1 MEIRDTKNGDNKI
14 ILTFSL
20 AQHGLSK
27 YTTDAHVVALIKK
40 TNSLGI
46 KMETTKSNQSFANC
60 YLFFVYGQKTYSG
73 QLNLIHLFNGVDRC
87 KTYD

>member
-27 YTTDAHVVALIKK
+27 YTTDTHVVALIKK

-46 KMETTKSNQSFANC
+46 KMETTKSNQSFANF
-60 YLFFVYGQKTYSG
+60 YLFFLYGQTHT
-73 QLNLIHLFNGVDRC
+73 QVNWI
-87 KTYD
+87 

>member
-27 YTTDAHVVALIKK
+27 YRTDTHVVAFKK
-40 TNSLGI
+40 
-46 KMETTKSNQSFANC
+46 K
-60 YLFFVYGQKTYSG
+60 
-73 QLNLIHLFNGVDRC
+73 LIHWGLRWKPRNLTNRLQIVTYFSCTGKHILRSTEFNSFIQRSRSMQNV
-87 KTYD
+87 

>member
-27 YTTDAHVVALIKK
+27 YTTDTHVVALIKK
-40 TNSLGI
+40 N
-46 KMETTKSNQSFANC
+46 
-60 YLFFVYGQKTYSG
+60 
-73 QLNLIHLFNGVDRC
+73 
-87 KTYD
+87 

>member
-27 YTTDAHVVALIKK
+27 YTTDTHVVALIKN

-60 YLFFVYGQKTYSG
+60 YLFFLYGQRHT
-73 QLNLIHLFNGVDRC
+73 QVNWI
-87 KTYD
+87 